1 MKCSR
6 VMRQQVSKL
15 FRSNKNISVSNEIF
29 SYSET
34 MSSELPELIKNLQQE
49 TESTLSN
56 SGMMSSPV
64 VLRLNMM
71 LCQAVRARKILDIG
85 VFTGSSSLAAS
96 LATDD
101 DAKIYALEKSGK
113 YINIAR
119 KYWSQAGVEHK
130 IELRLGDAGS
140 SLDKLLDEGHGE
152 TFDLCYIDA
161 DKGNYREYFD
171 KSVEL
176 TRRGGIITVDNTLFR
191 GLVLDEDT
199 TNKTALAVQNF
210 NKHAKHHPDVRVLML
225 PIADGLT
232 IATKK

>member
-113 YINIAR
+113 YIDIAK
-119 KYWSQAGVEHK
+119 KYMSM
-130 IELRLGDAGS
+130 
-140 SLDKLLDEGHGE
+140 
-152 TFDLCYIDA
+152 Y
-161 DKGNYREYFD
+161 
-171 KSVEL
+171 
-176 TRRGGIITVDNTLFR
+176 
-191 GLVLDEDT
+191 
-199 TNKTALAVQNF
+199 
-210 NKHAKHHPDVRVLML
+210 
-225 PIADGLT
+225 
-232 IATKK
+232 